1 MSSSE
6 TFTPRQ
12 LDAVRKQLWHQ
23 DGAALMTLDAARDWI
38 EAVGLV
44 PYMPR
49 TQQLPAPMPSF
60 VEAVLGRP
68 ENGFLVP
75 SKAELLTEPTMLSEE
90 DEEDEDAGELLAE
103 ESIEEEAP
111 EEAMA
116 DDDDAEADEE
126 DDVEDEEEDPDAED
140 DAETSTEEHVE
151 QPVAEQPSEAFAEV
165 INGFTSDQMDTAR
178 VLLARLIA
186 SGAVVPLNLLGTS
199 NDTPDFICS
208 AQAFSFVYTLRGDKG
223 WKQAPSTNGAMSVSP
238 LGLKAYEVLKEKGAL
253 TAGALVTEL
262 GREVTEAAVLR
273 ALSELWALER
283 VLPVPQA
290 DGSAAVWE
298 LMTGR
303 YIRHIKAGSNAGQPT
318 ALSALLSLY
327 LGAVVAATTEEM
339 EVFLSPLS
347 ARSRIREVVHGLS
360 ATRQLDEAVVE
371 GRTLHYIAGAL
382 PHFPSVHEPV
392 KVEVPQVSRYERA
405 ERPARPAF
413 GDRPSKYP
421 VRRPAAARDGGDER
435 PARSDRERRPFQR
448 SDSAGGEAPKREFTK
463 PWDEERR
470 ARPAAGDG
478 ASRPYQRREG
488 AAGAG
493 DRKPYQRREGG
504 SSFGGDR
511 KPYPR
516 RDAESGGERRPYVR
530 RDAEGGG
537 GERKPFNR
545 AASFGDRK
553 PFVRRDSE
561 GGERKPYQRREGGSS
576 FGGDRKPYPR
586 RDAEGGGER
595 RPYVRRDA
603 EGGGDRKPFNRAGS
617 FGDRKPF
624 VRRDSEGGERKPYP
638 RREGGSS
645 FGGDRKPYPR
655 RDAEGGSSR
664 PPFGDRKPYPRRDA
678 EGGGERRPYVRRDA
692 EGGGERKP
700 FNRAGSFGDRKPFV
714 RRDSEGGERRPYPS
728 REGGSSFGGERKP
741 YQRRDSEGGASRP
754 SFGGDRKPY
763 PRRDAEGGGG
773 ERKPYSRPAGG
784 AKFGGGASKFA
795 GKSGG
800 GFGRKPAGGFA
811 GKKPGGPRR
820 DAGDAPRAPRR
831 RPEGE

>member
-1 MSSSE
+1 
-6 TFTPRQ
+6 
-12 LDAVRKQLWHQ
+12 
-23 DGAALMTLDAARDWI
+23 
-38 EAVGLV
+38 
-44 PYMPR
+44 
-49 TQQLPAPMPSF
+49 MPSF

-90 DEEDEDAGELLAE
+90 DEENEDAGELLAE
-103 ESIEEEAP
+103 ESIEEETP
-111 EEAMA
+111 EEATA
-116 DDDDAEADEE
+116 DDDAEADEE
-126 DDVEDEEEDPDAED
+126 DDDDIEDEEEDPDAED
-140 DAETSTEEHVE
+140 DAEIDTAEHVE
-151 QPVAEQPSEAFAEV
+151 QPVAEKPSEAFAEV
-165 INGFTSDQMDTAR
+165 INGFTADQMDTAR

-253 TAGALVTEL
+253 TTGALVSEL

-290 DGSAAVWE
+290 DGSPAVWE

-421 VRRPAAARDGGDER
+421 VRRPAAARDGGDDRSDR

-463 PWDEERR
+463 PWDDERR

-516 RDAESGGERRPYVR
+516 RDAEGGGERRPYVR
-530 RDAEGGG
+530 RDAEGG

-561 GGERKPYQRREGGSS
+561 GGERKPYQ
-576 FGGDRKPYPR
+576 
-586 RDAEGGGER
+586 
-595 RPYVRRDA
+595 
-603 EGGGDRKPFNRAGS
+603 
-617 FGDRKPF
+617 
-624 VRRDSEGGERKPYP
+624 

-714 RRDSEGGERRPYPS
+714 RRDSEGGGERRPYPS
-728 REGGSSFGGERKP
+728 REGGSSFGGDRKP

-763 PRRDAEGGGG
+763 PRRDAEGGG
-773 ERKPYSRPAGG
+773 ERKPYSRPSGG
-784 AKFGGGASKFA
+784 AGKFA

-800 GFGRKPAGGFA
+800 GFGRKPAGGGGFA
-811 GKKPGGPRR
+811 GRKPGGPRR